1 MVSVLIYILIVVV
14 IGAAIAG
21 IIQAAPFIQQPF
33 KQWALYVVGA
43 VVLVLV
49 ILALIPLISGA
60 ATTATVPVN

>member
-1 MVSVLIYILIVVV
+1 MVSALVYILIVVV

-21 IIQAAPFIQQPF
+21 IIQYAPFIQQPF

-60 ATTATVPVN
+60 ASNATVPVN

>member
-1 MVSVLIYILIVVV
+1 MVSALITILIEIV

-21 IIQAAPFIQQPF
+21 IIQYAPFIQAPF

-49 ILALIPLISGA
+49 ILALIPLITGA
-60 ATTATVPVN
+60 ASTAVAP